1 MTDSTLTGDEEVDE
15 AIIAA
20 IEENPEEVAAFVQ
33 RLGLLNQ
40 LLDAT
45 ELATAALDDQMVE
58 QLGATSATL
67 GEAVDGLATDE
78 TVRLAE
84 AVGTNADDMAT
95 ALERIARLEADGDL
109 EMLVGAAHTV
119 SLAADAMDDDIVM
132 SLGSTASSLG
142 EVADTAA
149 DPDTREGTVTLL
161 EAVGTATTDGP
172 PDRVG
177 ALGLFRALR
186 DENVQRGL
194 GFLIAI
200 ARATGEHLPEKDG
213 TDRSPSG
220 GQ

>member
-1 MTDSTLTGDEEVDE
+1 MTDSTLTGDEKADE

-109 EMLVGAAHTV
+109 ETLVGAANTV

-161 EAVGTATTDGP
+161 EAIGSATTDGP

-177 ALGLFRALR
+177 ALGLVRALR

-194 GFLIAI
+194 GFLVAI
-200 ARATGEHLPEKDG
+200 ARATGKHLPKDDR
-213 TDRSPSG
+213 TDG
-220 GQ
+220 GPDSE